1 MKRDNHSDFEKDPVW
16 ELLRESAA
24 KRPSPNF
31 ASNVLRA
38 ARLEGQEQVKP
49 WWKSFLI
56 PLSAGTALAGAA
68 ALVAVVMSMQSAAPQ
83 GRGPD
88 RTAEAPIPKE
98 SSLAALEDTAQTE
111 VFLTACEN
119 LGAYKDEELVSMI
132 GF

>member
-1 MKRDNHSDFEKDPVW
+1 MNRDNHSDFEKDPVW

-31 ASNVLRA
+31 ASNVVRA
-38 ARLEGQEQVKP
+38 ARLEGQVKP
-49 WWKSFLI
+49 WWKTFLI
-56 PLSAGTALAGAA
+56 PASVGTALAGAA
-68 ALVAVVMSMQSAAPQ
+68 ALVAVVMSMQNVAPKDS
-83 GRGPD
+83 PD
-88 RTAEAPIPKE
+88 REVAKREVPTASPF
-98 SSLAALEDTAQTE
+98 AALEDTAETE